1 MEVTNAQ
8 PFLVVHLL
16 DDGSEIIINENHV
29 VSVKKLTDDNAH
41 LTMSSGEEYSITDP
55 SYPNWIN
62 DCLKR
67 H

>member
-1 MEVTNAQ
+1 MEAQ
-8 PFLVVHLL
+8 PFLVVLLL
-16 DDGSEIIINENHV
+16 DESEIILNENHV

-41 LTMSSGEEYSITDP
+41 LTMSNGDEYSITDP